1 MDAAPQEGR
10 VWALG
15 TGIHMY
21 VVWYK
26 QNPIYVCSKVQDAI
40 DLVCLEIEGA
50 SLISISKPRSA
61 VDAAPRRRSFEYYY
75 MRSVM
80 AAYVGRS
87 HS

>member
-1 MDAAPQEGR
+1 
-10 VWALG
+10 
-15 TGIHMY
+15 MY

-61 VDAAPRRRSFEYYY
+61 VDAAPRRRSFEYVLYAECDGCVC
-75 MRSVM
+75 RSLSLLM
-80 AAYVGRS
+80 AARQAKS
-87 HS
+87 